1 MFFNKKRD
9 CMLKRKIKEISS
21 VLYRNLIYPFK
32 RMRTERKTGSTMLPG
47 SYLFKDSRLLGKNYL
62 GKRTVLRNTEV
73 GFGSYL
79 NNGCD
84 MTDTIIGKYTSIGT
98 NVRTVLGSHPLNGQV
113 ALHPAFFSKSG
124 AMGYTYV
131 SEDNYEDFKYI
142 DKDKKIQV
150 VIGSDVWIGD
160 DVRILGGNK
169 IADGCVIGTGSI
181 VTKDTVPYG
190 IYAGVPAKLIR
201 KRFDDD
207 KIAALLEMKWWDK
220 GEDFI
225 KEHIEKFYDVNRLIE
240 CNKAE

>member
-1 MFFNKKRD
+1 MF
-9 CMLKRKIKEISS
+9 KRKIKEISS
-21 VLYRNLIYPFK
+21 VLYRNLIYPFV
-32 RMRTERKTGSTMLPG
+32 RMRTERKTGSIMLSK
-47 SYLFKDSRLLGKNYL
+47 SYMFKDSKLMGKNFI
-62 GKRTVLRNTEV
+62 GKRTVLKNTEV
-73 GFGSYL
+73 GIASYL
-79 NNGCD
+79 NNDCD
-84 MTDTIIGKYTSIGT
+84 ITDTIIGKYTSIGT
-98 NVRTVLGSHPLNGQV
+98 NVRTVLGSHPLDEHA
-113 ALHPAFFSKSG
+113 ALHPAFYSSV
-124 AMGYTYV
+124 AMGYSYTTQ
-131 SEDNYEDFKYI
+131 NTYEDCKYTDE
-142 DKDKKIQV
+142 DKNIRV
-150 VIGSDVWIGD
+150 EIGNDVWIGD

-225 KEHIEKFYDVNRLIE
+225 REHIEKFYDVNRLIE